1 MTHTPRKQLILE
13 GRVNLPMSEVNKY
26 RVKEGLEP
34 LDSMPSVESVDR
46 VIHPV
51 MTKRQKKMS
60 TAVRASCSCTV
71 KAPESGPGTELKA
84 TLKAMGVPPCQQCVE
99 AAKRMNALGVAGCR
113 EHLDEL
119 AAEML
124 PRAMEWIAKQH
135 PWIHALMPNVVQE
148 IEATRR
154 ITNLITEAINAA
166 EEKEKAKTAATI
178 RAVRSGKTYAATKFI
193 PVENS
198 PPIFRIRTALRVAK
212 RKTPTVYDTIA
223 SMVAAGFESPAVYAE
238 PDAPSVD
245 GEIRW
250 AEKKGAFRSFVD
262 MCEDILNGQSCWLLL
277 CEDDVKFK
285 DGCADFLR
293 TLNITQDTIVS
304 LYTSA
309 KQDDLLAGDGLT
321 EISGDMHGS
330 LAYLIHADI
339 LRKIIDSRTLKNWQ
353 YDQRVDRAVCQAA
366 SEIEAKLLCH
376 RPALAQHTGE
386 ASALVPTR
394 GLDASRMAENFTPDR
409 ISDDIVTLITPTGD
423 RPEAFAMCEH
433 WMRSQRYT
441 GAIQWIVVDDG
452 KIPTKPTMAD
462 DYIRLRPMY
471 KHSLCRNLAAAIP
484 KIRGRFVLIIEDDDY
499 YGPDY
504 VSTMVGRLHHADLVG
519 EFGAKY
525 YFVNA
530 SKYRHRTDARHSSL
544 CRTGMTN
551 SVIQTLTDC
560 VTGTDHPSV
569 DLRLWERW
577 TGSAL
582 TWVDVAGDT
591 RMCVGI
597 KGVAGRQSKGWR
609 VSPDALDDSDGS
621 ILRLWCGEDSEA
633 YERAKT

>member
-1 MTHTPRKQLILE
+1 MTHVPRKQLILE
-13 GRVNLPMSEVNKY
+13 GRVSLSLTVINQY
-26 RVKEGLEP
+26 RAKEGLEP
-34 LDSMPSVESVDR
+34 LDSKPDAEHIDR

-51 MTKRQKKMS
+51 RTKRQKKVS
-60 TAVRASCSCTV
+60 SGVRASCACST
-71 KAPESGPGTELKA
+71 KPPESGPGTELKS
-84 TLKAMGVPPCQQCVE
+84 TLKAMGVPTCQQCSE

-113 EHLDEL
+113 DKIDEL

-124 PRAMEWIAKQH
+124 PRAMEWIARQH
-135 PWIHALMPNVVQE
+135 PWVHALLPNVVQE
-148 IEATRR
+148 LEATRR
-154 ITNLITEAINAA
+154 ITNLITDAINKA
-166 EEKEKAKTAATI
+166 EEKEKAKTEATI
-178 RAVRSGKTYAATKFI
+178 RAVRNGKTYAATKFM
-193 PVENS
+193 PVENA

-212 RKTPTVYDTIA
+212 RKTPAVYDTIA
-223 SMVAAGFESPAVYAE
+223 SMIAAGFERPQVYAE

-245 GEIRW
+245 DEIRW
-250 AEKKGAFRSFVD
+250 AEKKGAFKSFVD
-262 MCEDILNGQSCWLLL
+262 MSEDLLRGQSCWLLL
-277 CEDDVKFK
+277 CEDDVEFK
-285 DGCADFLR
+285 AGCADFLR

-330 LAYLIHADI
+330 LAYLIHAET
-339 LRKIIDSRTLKNWQ
+339 LRKIIDSRTVRTWK
-353 YDQRVDRAVCQAA
+353 YDQRVDRAVCQA
-366 SEIEAKLLCH
+366 STEVGAKLLCH
-376 RPALAQHTGE
+376 RPALAQHTGA

-394 GLDASRMAENFTPDR
+394 RLDASRMAENFTPER
-409 ISDDIVTLITPTGD
+409 FSSDVVTLITPTGD

-441 GAIQWIVVDDG
+441 GEIQWIVVDDG
-452 KIPTKPTMAD
+452 RVPTMATMATD
-462 DYIRLRPMY
+462 CIRLKPMQ

-484 KIRGRFVLIIEDDDY
+484 QIYGKYVLIIEDDDY

-504 VSTMVGRLHHADLVG
+504 ISTMVGRLHHADLVG

-530 SKYRHRTDARHSSL
+530 SKYRHRTDERHSSL

-582 TWVDVAGDT
+582 TWVDVAGDS

-621 ILRLWCGEDSEA
+621 VLRLWCGEDSEA
-633 YERAKT
+633 YERVLT